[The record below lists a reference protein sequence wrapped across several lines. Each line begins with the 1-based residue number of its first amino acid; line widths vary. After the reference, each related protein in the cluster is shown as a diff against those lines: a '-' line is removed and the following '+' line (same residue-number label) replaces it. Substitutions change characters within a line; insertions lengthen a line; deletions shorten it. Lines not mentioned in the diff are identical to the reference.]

1 MMIPVQI
8 KEEKYYS
15 RFQLL
20 NKFSCNHDK
29 LDSILDK
36 LTRNKIINIKVNENS
51 EECIKFVFVGVLII
65 GNFVIYCHPKYTKK
79 CEFNDLKQI
88 IKVIER
94 FQNDDDIVYIQN
106 DINNNESINML
117 PLMLFFIKDYYE
129 NGLYNNYQVIIEHN
143 GDGEILW
150 QKTIDY
156 NQVLI
161 I

>member
-51 EECIKFVFVGVLII
+51 EECIYFVFVVVFII
-65 GNFVIYCHPKYTKK
+65 
-79 CEFNDLKQI
+79 
-88 IKVIER
+88 
-94 FQNDDDIVYIQN
+94 
-106 DINNNESINML
+106 
-117 PLMLFFIKDYYE
+117 
-129 NGLYNNYQVIIEHN
+129 
-143 GDGEILW
+143 
-150 QKTIDY
+150 
-156 NQVLI
+156 
-161 I
+161 